1 MVPDR
6 ERIRTRDAVE
16 FKLSQESSADH
27 AIACNAIA
35 PCVVKGFNEKRWNS
49 NALGRGY
56 GGPAAAPQDAAA
68 SPRAAAGALPP
79 VADPA
84 ANRHRAWPGS
94 SRRVT
99 VRHGRDCRRL
109 PAPWR
114 SGHGP
119 PGRRLAPRR
128 RLGRDR
134 FATIASMAD
143 SEPSLSLSPLS
154 AATTAPWLSGH
165 GPGQPGPPPRIDAG
179 ERGGGGGRA
188 ASFTRASTW
197 AWAAGH
203 VQEHTRPPARR
214 RRKTGP
220 NSFGRRRRAGPPPPQ
235 VLAERRKEGPRA

>member
-179 ERGGGGGRA
+179 ERGGGGEGPLR
-188 ASFTRASTW
+188 SR
-197 AWAAGH
+197 GH
-203 VQEHTRPPARR
+203 RRGPRPPVTRRSTRARR
-214 RRKTGP
+214 RTAAARPTP
-220 NSFGRRRRAGPPPPQ
+220 IYSAGGGAP
-235 VLAERRKEGPRA
+235 LRL